1 MRRKIIALMLAATT
15 ALCLSAPQ
23 IALAKNGQNAAAII
37 GAAAGF
43 AIGAAAMS
51 AASSDYRYQDQ
62 YVPPPPPPPPPP
74 RYRAPFSPAGGVVCY
89 PQQRACYNDAG
100 NYLPSWSSRVF

>member
-1 MRRKIIALMLAATT
+1 MRHLIAGSMLLVAAVTGMAT
-15 ALCLSAPQ
+15 PELAY
-23 IALAKNGQNAAAII
+23 AKNGQNAAAII
-37 GAAAGF
+37 GGVAGF
-43 AIGAAAMS
+43 ALGAAAMS

-74 RYRAPFSPAGGVVCY
+74 RHMAPFSPAGGVVCY

>member
-1 MRRKIIALMLAATT
+1 MRRKIIALMLAVAT

-23 IALAKNGQNAAAII
+23 AALAKNGQNTAAII
-37 GAAAGF
+37 GAAAGL

-51 AASSDYRYQDQ
+51 AASSDYRYQNQ

-74 RYRAPFSPAGGVVCY
+74 RYRAPFSPAAGVVCY
-89 PQQRACYNDAG
+89 PQQAACYNDAG
-100 NYLPSWSSRVF
+100 SYLPSWSSRVF